1 MNMTEAGTPL
11 LDRLRERVPGTPVT
25 LLLICMNLA
34 VFVAMLFHGAGLWHS
49 PHAVQLA
56 WGANFGPATED
67 GEWWRLGSALFLHFG
82 LVHLGMNMLALWEG
96 GTFVERMYGPARF
109 AIIYGASGLAGN
121 LLSLVTHSGGAVAGG
136 ASGAIFG
143 CYGALLVFLW
153 AARRQLDLHE
163 FRWLFWGAAA
173 FSAITVVVGLAI
185 PGIDNAAHVG
195 GFLAGCLT
203 GLALLRPIAPCAGKF
218 ASYRKAAVCVLGLA
232 LLLLLIAVPAP
243 RYRWRDELMA
253 RNRIGQF
260 LGEEQAISSNWD
272 KLLKEGKQ
280 GELSFEQMA
289 GRIDTEISE
298 KYDLSF
304 EQLSSVSPGAAAPSA
319 QNLEIL
325 RRYAE
330 LRRDASRSL
339 AEGLRL
345 HDRKQIEE
353 ALDLARQAP
362 NLARESTPKR

>member
-1 MNMTEAGTPL
+1 M
-11 LDRLRERVPGTPVT
+11 T
-25 LLLICMNLA
+25 LLLIGINLA

-49 PHAVQLA
+49 PNTVQLA

-67 GEWWRLGSALFLHFG
+67 GEWWRLISALFLHFG
-82 LVHLGMNMLALWEG
+82 LLHLGMNLLALWEG

-109 AIIYGASGLAGN
+109 ALIYGASGLAGN
-121 LLSLVTHSGGAVAGG
+121 LLSLVMHSGGAVAGG

-173 FSAITVVVGLAI
+173 FSAITILVGLAI
-185 PGIDNAAHVG
+185 PGIDNAAHTG
-195 GFLAGCLT
+195 GFLGGCLT
-203 GLALLRPIAPCAGKF
+203 GLALLRPIASGTGNNGKF
-218 ASYRKAAVCVLGLA
+218 AGYRKAAICALGFA
-232 LLLLLIAVPAP
+232 LLLLLIALPAP
-243 RYRWRDELMA
+243 RYRWRDELKA
-253 RNRIGQF
+253 RDRIGQF
-260 LGEEQAISSNWD
+260 LGEEQAISSSWE

-289 GRIDTEISE
+289 GRIDTDITE

-304 EQLSSVSPGAAAPSA
+304 EQLSSISPGSAAPSA

-339 AEGLRL
+339 AQGLRQ
-345 HDRKQIEE
+345 HDKKQIED